1 MLTEEYVRNLKPQK
15 ENKKIEMS
23 VARAKVIAA
32 VLTKNDFE
40 NSLKELLEEQF
51 DKHQKEIRRIRTLKY
66 CEHEWH
72 KFTKKELSMHASPR
86 MFGIE
91 DWPEEYIEIFY
102 LDAFSYCEKCGMPFK
117 FITFKDEDF
126 ERIIEEYES
135 EDTITVTAQNRTSD
149 FLFERLL
156 EDQNIAIDEKDT
168 GVPDIKKY
176 S

>member
-1 MLTEEYVRNLKPQK
+1 
-15 ENKKIEMS
+15 
-23 VARAKVIAA
+23 
-32 VLTKNDFE
+32 
-40 NSLKELLEEQF
+40 
-51 DKHQKEIRRIRTLKY
+51 
-66 CEHEWH
+66 
-72 KFTKKELSMHASPR
+72 MHASPR

-91 DWPEEYIEIFY
+91 DWSEEYIEIFY

-168 GVPDIKKY
+168 GVSDIKKY